1 MFISTNKKYILCSGC
16 SFTNLRPLNHMKKDL
31 YNVEGLQWP
40 EWLQI
45 MLGDDYIV
53 LNLGNPTNDNN
64 TIKRSVTYWV
74 EYIQKNGGLVDKVFT
89 QWTQPYRNSFLIKD
103 YKGEL
108 EVGSHTSNYLP
119 TPSNYKDEFWYLT
132 GGYYETNNSKYIGI
146 DGILK
151 THHQML
157 SQTHSYSLVETI
169 VDLSNYLEKESID
182 YTYFTLKDIF
192 YEPEFRTTDV
202 YNGEIFRNE
211 NIDYFI
217 RNSQYFS
224 VYLDKLPFHKFWFY
238 EEEGLKKGGLYEY
251 AVRNQKN
258 VDNYDRLKKVLF
270 SENLDGNFDW
280 YGHPSSILNKKFVN
294 EELVKYIK

>member
-1 MFISTNKKYILCSGC
+1 MFISSNKKYIVCSGC
-16 SFTNLRPLNHMKKDL
+16 SFTNLRPLNHMAKDL

-45 MLGDDYIV
+45 MLGDEYIV

-74 EYIQKNGGLVDKVFT
+74 EYIKSKGGIVHKVFT

-108 EVGSHTSNYLP
+108 ETGSHTSNYLP
-119 TPSNYKDEFWYLT
+119 TPTNYKDEFWYLT

-146 DGILK
+146 DSILK
-151 THHQML
+151 THHQKL
-157 SQTHSYSLVETI
+157 SQNHSYSLVETI
-169 VDLSNYLEKESID
+169 IDLSNYLEKEGID

-192 YEPEFRTTDV
+192 YEPEFRTTNV
-202 YNGEIFRNE
+202 YDGEIYHNE
-211 NIDYFI
+211 SFDYFFKQ
-217 RNSQYFS
+217 SEYFS
-224 VYLDKLPFHKFWFY
+224 IYLDKIPFNKFWFY
-238 EEEGLKKGGLYEY
+238 EEPKLKKGGLYEY
-251 AVRNQKN
+251 AIRKQKE
-258 VDNYDRLKKVLF
+258 VDDYPRLKKVLF

-294 EELVKYIK
+294 EELIKFI

>member
-1 MFISTNKKYILCSGC
+1 MI
-16 SFTNLRPLNHMKKDL
+16 
-31 YNVEGLQWP
+31 
-40 EWLQI
+40 
-45 MLGDDYIV
+45 GDDYIV

-74 EYIQKNGGLVDKVFT
+74 EYIQSNGGIVDKVFT
-89 QWTQPYRNSFLIKD
+89 QWSQPYRNSFLIKD

-108 EVGSHTSNYLP
+108 ETGSHTSNYLP
-119 TPSNYKDEFWYLT
+119 TPKNYKDEFWYLT

-157 SQTHSYSLVETI
+157 SQNHSYSLVETI
-169 VDLSNYLEKESID
+169 IDLSNYLDKEGID

-202 YNGEIFRNE
+202 YNGEIFKNE

-238 EEEGLKKGGLYEY
+238 EEDGLKKGGLYEY

-258 VDNYDRLKKVLF
+258 VDNYDGLKKVLF

>member
-1 MFISTNKKYILCSGC
+1 MA
-16 SFTNLRPLNHMKKDL
+16 KDL

-45 MLGDDYIV
+45 MLGEDYIV

-64 TIKRSVTYWV
+64 TIKRSITYWT
-74 EYIQKNGGLVDKVFT
+74 EYIRENGGIVDKVFT

-108 EVGSHTSNYLP
+108 ETGSHTSNYLP
-119 TPSNYKDEFWYLT
+119 TPKNYKDEFWYLT

-157 SQTHSYSLVETI
+157 SQNHSYSLVETI
-169 VDLSNYLEKESID
+169 IDLSNYLDKEGID

-202 YNGEIFRNE
+202 YNGEIFKNE
-211 NIDYFI
+211 NVDYFI

-224 VYLDKLPFHKFWFY
+224 VYLNKLPFHRFWFY

-258 VDNYDRLKKVLF
+258 VDNYDGLEKVLF
-270 SENLDGNFDW
+270 SENLSGNFDW